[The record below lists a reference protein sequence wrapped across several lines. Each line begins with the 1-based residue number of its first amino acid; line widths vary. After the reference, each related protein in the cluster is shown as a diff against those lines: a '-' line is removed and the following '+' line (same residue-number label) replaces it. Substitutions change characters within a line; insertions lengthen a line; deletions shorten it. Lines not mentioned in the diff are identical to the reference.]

1 MTKYFGPVFCTDF
14 VLTLGLHQCLSF
26 VLSSASIDGPQRGLL
41 HSGHHRQLPATLHY
55 HPVSI
60 LPSGFYIYLFSR
72 FLSSPWWGCGGCG
85 CFICCHIPRS
95 WTNAWDRAG
104 AHAMNEWREWMNKQM
119 ICIHLREQCSNILYN
134 KKFPKKMTQNRTKAD
149 PNNPSEPKNYL
160 DRVYL
165 KGLRFRKDPCW
176 FWDVSPCL
184 NSLVQGIC
192 LQDSCHIP
200 CGFIHH
206 YLIATCLFALPG
218 DRSCPC
224 SFETDIKVDK
234 GCKRQQ
240 KPQDSLCKPV
250 GKINNANY
258 NSHQNPSKTTD

>member
-1 MTKYFGPVFCTDF
+1 MALREDSC
-14 VLTLGLHQCLSF
+14 
-26 VLSSASIDGPQRGLL
+26 I
-41 HSGHHRQLPATLHY
+41 PATIGSSQPPCTTTQFPFCPL
-55 HPVSI
+55 
-60 LPSGFYIYLFSR
+60 GFT
-72 FLSSPWWGCGGCG
+72 
-85 CFICCHIPRS
+85 FICFLDFYPPRGEGVEAVGAS
-95 WTNAWDRAG
+95 FAAISLEAGPMPGTEQVHG

-224 SFETDIKVDK
+224 GFETDIKVDK